1 MSYATLVIVHD
12 PYHPARHREVRG
24 LDAPGPLSAIVPE
37 TDRPHILMRNGVA
50 VLRKDWGQAIERGD
64 LVAVVMLPQGGG
76 GGSNP
81 LRLVLMIVV
90 AYFTAGLGGAL
101 LGVNG
106 AAAVGSVGVAIA
118 NAAVGMIGAAL
129 VNAIVPVK
137 TASSSA
143 SSAAAASYSSSPT
156 YSLTAQGN
164 AARLEA
170 PIPVQYGRMLSFPD
184 FAALPFV
191 EYAGNEQYLYQLLCI
206 GAGQYD
212 IETIRIADT
221 AITNFED
228 VETQIVPPGGTLTL
242 FPANVVTSEEVAGQE
257 ALTGTWLGPF
267 TANAAE
273 TTANFLGVDVVAPRG
288 IYYANDS
295 GGLNEVS
302 MTFTVQARAIDA
314 NGNATSG
321 WTTLGTHTLPGA
333 TATAQRYSFKYA
345 VNAGRYEVR
354 LQRTDTK
361 QTSTRYGHELDW
373 SGLRAYLPETDDYGN
388 VTLLA
393 VKMRAT
399 NNLSSQS
406 SRKIN
411 VISTRKLPIWNGS
424 SWSAPT
430 ATRSIAWALA
440 DAARDADYGGG
451 LADSRLDLDG
461 LLALDGV
468 WSARGDRYNARF
480 DTLGTLWDALT
491 QIGRAGRSKPYM
503 QGGLLYVARDQAV
516 SVPVAMYSMRNIVK
530 GSFSLEYITPSDDTA
545 DSVSVSYYDENA
557 WATRRVPCTLPDS
570 ASSKPAKIDL
580 FGVTDRE
587 QAHHEGLYFAAA
599 NRYRR
604 TVMKF
609 QTEMEGFIPSFADLI
624 AVSHDMPQWG
634 QSFECVAWDAGTRTL
649 RVSEP
654 ITWEY
659 SINYVALR
667 RRDGSVDGPI
677 AVTPGLSP
685 EILENGDASLG
696 SNAHFSQL
704 TYATS
709 DGYGGG
715 PHFTYTG
722 PAGEILGDD
731 WIPIEADPTYKLR
744 GAFRCEAASNL
755 TYAGV
760 VCYDADK
767 RVIPIQGSWRDPG
780 KTTTLYEP
788 AAEGSTS
795 VKILPAA
802 EAWFAPA
809 SPSWPAGSFL
819 QLGIELGFSDLP
831 QLDCPP
837 ITAIDTSNP
846 AYWVLVL
853 GAPLVRAWAAGTP
866 VGNSHAGSTYTY
878 ALLAGPVTSTWT
890 EFSGSMSRQLDFS
903 VEPGSSTL
911 RAGTKYVRMLVLAN
925 YTTPDTLHVDALSLK
940 KTDPRSLIL
949 ADEPDEAP
957 YTGLAAERTQG
968 SFGWGDTWAQLA
980 RVVAI
985 RPRSMNTVEIE
996 AINEDPSVHTADQGV
1011 VAPPVKSSQ
1020 LPTYTV
1026 APLLKGLTARSMP
1039 GHSER
1044 MILSWQPSPWANYY
1058 LIEQSSD
1065 GINWVRSGEPSA
1077 CNYTATALYGAA
1089 TIIRVCAVGLEP
1101 GPWVQVNYS
1110 MSSDYMWTN
1119 DANAMWT
1126 NDSNLMWRY

>member
-1 MSYATLVIVHD
+1 VSYATLVVVHD
-12 PYHPARHREVRG
+12 PYHPARHREVRA
-24 LDAPGPLSAIVPE
+24 LEAPGPLSDVVPE
-37 TDRPHILMRNGVA
+37 TTRPHILMRNGQA
-50 VLRKDWGQAIERGD
+50 VLRKDWDQAVERGD
-64 LVAVVMLPQGGG
+64 LVVVVMLPQGGG

-81 LRLVLMIVV
+81 LKAILQLAVMIF
-90 AYFTAGLGGAL
+90 APEIGAFANLQLFSAGSGLAFAVSNATL
-101 LGVNG
+101 G
-106 AAAVGSVGVAIA
+106 AAI
-118 NAAVGMIGAAL
+118 GMVGAAL
-129 VNAIVPVK
+129 VSPLISAKPSP
-137 TASSSA
+137 SS

-170 PIPVQYGRMLSFPD
+170 PIPVQYGRMLSYPD
-184 FAALPFV
+184 FAALPYV

-206 GAGQYD
+206 GAGQYE

-228 VETQIVPPGGTLTL
+228 VETQIVEPGGTLTL
-242 FPANVVTSEEVAGQE
+242 FPANVVTSEEVSGQE

-321 WTTLGTHTLPGA
+321 WSTLGTHTLSGA
-333 TATAQRYSFKYA
+333 TATAQRYSYKYSI
-345 VNAGRYEVR
+345 NAGRYEVR
-354 LQRTDTK
+354 LQRTDVK

-373 SGLRAYLPETDDYGN
+373 SGLRAYLPETRNYGN

-430 ATRSIAWALA
+430 ATRAIAWALA
-440 DAARDADYGGG
+440 DAARNAEYGGG

-461 LLALDGV
+461 LLALSSV
-468 WSARGDRYNARF
+468 WTARGDRFDARF

-516 SVPVAMYSMRNIVK
+516 TVPVAMYSMRNIVK
-530 GSFSLEYITPSDDTA
+530 GSFGLEYITPSDDTA
-545 DSVSVSYYDENA
+545 DSVSVGYYDANA
-557 WATRRVPCTLPDS
+557 WTTRRVPCVLPDS
-570 ASSKPAKIDL
+570 TSSKPAKIDL
-580 FGVTDRE
+580 FGVTNRDHAYR
-587 QAHHEGLYFAAA
+587 EGLYFAAA

-604 TVMKF
+604 TVIKF
-609 QTEMEGFIPSFADLI
+609 TTEMEGFIPSFADLI

-634 QSFECVAWDAGTRTL
+634 QSFECVAWNPGTRTL

-659 SINYVALR
+659 STNYVALR
-667 RRDGSVDGPI
+667 RRDGSVSGPYV
-677 AVTPGLSP
+677 VTQG
-685 EILENGDASLG
+685 
-696 SNAHFSQL
+696 
-704 TYATS
+704 
-709 DGYGGG
+709 
-715 PHFTYTG
+715 
-722 PAGEILGDD
+722 
-731 WIPIEADPTYKLR
+731 ADPYHIV
-744 GAFRCEAASNL
+744 F
-755 TYAGV
+755 
-760 VCYDADK
+760 
-767 RVIPIQGSWRDPG
+767 
-780 KTTTLYEP
+780 
-788 AAEGSTS
+788 
-795 VKILPAA
+795 
-802 EAWFAPA
+802 
-809 SPSWPAGSFL
+809 
-819 QLGIELGFSDLP
+819 
-831 QLDCPP
+831 
-837 ITAIDTSNP
+837 
-846 AYWVLVL
+846 
-853 GAPLVRAWAAGTP
+853 
-866 VGNSHAGSTYTY
+866 
-878 ALLAGPVTSTWT
+878 T
-890 EFSGSMSRQLDFS
+890 E
-903 VEPGSSTL
+903 
-911 RAGTKYVRMLVLAN
+911 
-925 YTTPDTLHVDALSLK
+925 TPDI
-940 KTDPRSLIL
+940 P
-949 ADEPDEAP
+949 P
-957 YTGLAAERTQG
+957 YTGLAEERTQG

-985 RPRSMNTVEIE
+985 RPRDMNTVEIE

-1011 VAPPVKSSQ
+1011 VAPPVNSSQ

-1026 APLLKGLTARSMP
+1026 APRVFGLTARSMP

-1058 LIEQSSD
+1058 EIEQSGD

-1077 CNYTATALYGAA
+1077 CNYTATALYGGA
-1089 TIIRVCAVGLEP
+1089 TILRVRAVGLEP

-1126 NDSNLMWRY
+1126 NDNNLMWRY